1 MNQKWYFILYLEKVK
16 MINKVLLIF
25 IYTFINIIIL
35 IINDIVKLL
44 SYIISIVSNVLIFIN
59 LNINLIFKLKII
71 IL

>member
-25 IYTFINIIIL
+25 IYISINIIIL

-44 SYIISIVSNVLIFIN
+44 SYIISIVSNMLIFIN